1 MTARHEI
8 LGGKV
13 TLYKRDGR
21 FWQCAAS
28 VGGKQYRATTKKEE
42 LPQAEDAAEDWYL
55 ELRGKFKRGD
65 LGKLEEANAE
75 KTFGEA
81 AEQFLREYPIITEG
95 QRSETYVDGIVR
107 RLRKHIIPFMG
118 PKPLSQVTSGFIQEY
133 FIHRIETAK
142 ENKAAKAAA
151 RAERAV
157 KAEKTKATEVMVKAQ
172 SRAPLARNTL
182 HQERVAIRQV
192 LKSAVRHGDLP
203 ALPDMSQPYKT
214 NSKISHRA
222 WFSPDEYKLLYKATR
237 DRVENP
243 IRKKFQKDYED
254 LHDYVLF
261 MVNTGLRP
269 DESKRI
275 DFRDVKVVNDRDS
288 RETILEIDVRGKRG
302 VGFCKSMPGAV
313 VPFQRVQKR
322 RKPAPTDLVFP
333 TSHHELFN
341 TILGELGLKFDREGQ
356 RRTFYSLRHTYIC
369 MRLMEGADV
378 YQIAKNCR
386 TSVKMIEDFYAS
398 HIKNMVDASVINV
411 RRAKPAKG
419 RVNEARSKRLAH

>member
-13 TLYKRDGR
+13 HLYRRDGR
-21 FWQCAAS
+21 HWQCAAS
-28 VGGKQYRATTKKEE
+28 VGGKQYRATTKREE
-42 LPQAEDAAEDWYL
+42 LSQAEDVAEDWYL

-65 LGKLEEANAE
+65 LGQLVEADRG
-75 KTFGEA
+75 KTFAEA
-81 AEQFLREYPIITEG
+81 AEQFLREYPVITEG
-95 QRSETYVDGIVR
+95 QRNKQYVDGIDR
-107 RLRKHIIPFMG
+107 RLRKNIIPYMG
-118 PKPLSQVTSGFIQEY
+118 SKPLSQVTSGFVQEY

-142 ENKAAKAAA
+142 AEKIANAEMKAAKAGKNA
-151 RAERAV
+151 
-157 KAEKTKATEVMVKAQ
+157 KAEKTDKAKAV
-172 SRAPLARNTL
+172 APPARNTL

-203 ALPDMSQPYKT
+203 SLPDLSQPYKT

-222 WFSPDEYKLLYKATR
+222 WFSPEEYKQLYKATR
-237 DRVENP
+237 ERVENP
-243 IRKKFQKDYED
+243 KKKKYQEDYEE

-269 DESKRI
+269 DESRRI
-275 DFRDVKVVNDRDS
+275 EIRDVKIVNDRDS
-288 RETILEIDVRGKRG
+288 GQRILEIDVRGKRG

-313 VPFQRVQKR
+313 LPFQRVLKR
-322 RKPAPTDLVFP
+322 RNPKPTDLVFP
-333 TSHHELFN
+333 KTHHELFN

-369 MRLMEGADV
+369 LRLMEGADV

-386 TSVKMIEDFYAS
+386 TSVKMIEEFYAS

-411 RRAKPAKG
+411 RRSKTPKARTRKAK
-419 RVNEARSKRLAH
+419 RSRNGG

>member
-13 TLYKRDGR
+13 QLYRREGR

-28 VGGKQYRATTKKEE
+28 VGGRQYRATTKREE
-42 LPQAEDAAEDWYL
+42 LPQAEDVAEDWYL

-65 LGKLEEANAE
+65 LGQLVDANRG
-75 KTFGEA
+75 KTFAEA
-81 AEQFLREYPIITEG
+81 AEQFLREYPVITEG
-95 QRSETYVDGIVR
+95 QRNKQYVDGIDR
-107 RLRKHIIPFMG
+107 RLRKHILPFMG
-118 PKPLSQVTSGFIQEY
+118 SKPLSQVTSGFVQEY

-142 ENKAAKAAA
+142 AEKTEKAAKTGKATAAA
-151 RAERAV
+151 
-157 KAEKTKATEVMVKAQ
+157 
-172 SRAPLARNTL
+172 PPARNTL

-192 LKSAVRHGDLP
+192 LKSAVRYGDIP
-203 ALPDMSQPYKT
+203 SLPDLTQPYKT

-237 DRVENP
+237 ERVENP
-243 IRKKFQKDYED
+243 RKKKYQEDYED

-269 DESKRI
+269 DESRRI
-275 DFRDVKVVNDRDS
+275 EIRDVKIVNDRDS
-288 RETILEIDVRGKRG
+288 GERILEIDVRGKRG
-302 VGFCKSMPGAV
+302 VGFCKSMPGAI
-313 VPFQRVQKR
+313 VPFQRILKR
-322 RKPAPTDLVFP
+322 RNPKPTDLVFP
-333 TSHHELFN
+333 KTHHELFN
-341 TILGELGLKFDREGQ
+341 TILGELGLKVDREGQ

-369 MRLMEGADV
+369 LRLMEGADV

-386 TSVKMIEDFYAS
+386 TSVKMIEEFYAS

-411 RRAKPAKG
+411 RRSKQPKARTRKAKRGA
-419 RVNEARSKRLAH
+419 NAD